1 MTGRLKGIGLTEIQH
16 NEAKSS
22 DVRKRLAGDLNF
34 LSPIEDIIEDARNGR
49 MFILVDDEERENEGD
64 LVIPGQMAT
73 PDAINFMATHGRG
86 LICLALTQKRCEELG
101 LDLMSQKN
109 QSRHQ
114 TAFTVSIE
122 AREGVTTGISAP
134 DRARTVS
141 VAIDPKSGRDDIGT
155 PGHVFPLMAREGGV
169 LVRAGHT
176 EASVDIARLAGLN
189 PSGVICE
196 IMNEDGTM
204 ARLEDLIAY
213 AQFHNLKIGAIAD
226 LIAYRRKH
234 DRIIEKVSESEFSS
248 RFGGSFKLIVY
259 ANRIA
264 QVEHVALVKGN
275 IKPGIPTLVRMHA
288 MNLMDDV
295 LGGLSSGRG
304 GDLQRAMEIIGGEE
318 AGIVVL
324 LRGPNMTSL
333 TSKKDNPV
341 AVGSNNVS
349 DKRSPLRDYGVGA
362 QILIDLG
369 VSDMILLSNTKRA
382 VVGLDGYGLRIVG
395 HKPIIK

>member
-1 MTGRLKGIGLTEIQH
+1 M
-16 NEAKSS
+16 
-22 DVRKRLAGDLNF
+22 AGDLDF
-34 LSPIEDIIEDARNGR
+34 LSPIEHIIEDARNGR

-86 LICLALTQKRCEELG
+86 LICLALTQQRCEVLG

-122 AREGVTTGISAP
+122 ARDGVTTGISAP

-141 VAIDPKSGRDDIGT
+141 VAIDPQSDHDDIGT

-204 ARLEDLIAY
+204 ARLEDLIGY

-234 DRIIEKVSESEFSS
+234 DRIIEKVSESDFSS
-248 RFGGSFKLIVY
+248 RFGGKFKLIVY
-259 ANRIA
+259 ANQIA
-264 QVEHVALVKGN
+264 QLEHIALVKGD
-275 IKPGIPTLVRMHA
+275 IKPETPTLVRMHA

-304 GDLQRAMEIIGGEE
+304 GDLQRSMEIIGEE
-318 AGIVVL
+318 ETGVVVL
-324 LRGPNMTSL
+324 LRGPNL
-333 TSKKDNPV
+333 TPLINQTANPE
-341 AVGSNNVS
+341 APKSEDANV
-349 DKRSPLRDYGVGA
+349 KRSPLRDYGVGA
-362 QILIDLG
+362 QILLDLG
-369 VSDMILLSNTKRA
+369 VSDMVLLSNTKRA

-395 HKPIIK
+395 HKPIVK

>member
-1 MTGRLKGIGLTEIQH
+1 MET
-16 NEAKSS
+16 S
-22 DVRKRLAGDLNF
+22 DVTKRMAGDLDF

-86 LICLALTQKRCEELG
+86 LICLALTQQRCEVLG

-122 AREGVTTGISAP
+122 ARDGVTTGISAP

-141 VAIDPKSGRDDIGT
+141 VAIDPQSDHDDIGT

-234 DRIIEKVSESEFSS
+234 DRIIEKVSESDFSS
-248 RFGGSFKLIVY
+248 RFGGNFKLIVY
-259 ANRIA
+259 TNQIA
-264 QVEHVALVKGN
+264 QLEHIALVKGD
-275 IKPGIPTLVRMHA
+275 IKPETPTLVRMHA

-304 GDLQRAMEIIGGEE
+304 GVLQRSMEIIGEEE
-318 AGIVVL
+318 AGVVVL
-324 LRGPNMTSL
+324 LRGPNL
-333 TSKKDNPV
+333 TPLTNQTANPEALKSKDV
-341 AVGSNNVS
+341 NV
-349 DKRSPLRDYGVGA
+349 KRPPLRDYGVGA
-362 QILIDLG
+362 QILLDLG

-395 HKPIIK
+395 HKPIVK

>member
-1 MTGRLKGIGLTEIQH
+1 LKEPHVSAKRQNT
-16 NEAKSS
+16 AKSS
-22 DVRKRLAGDLNF
+22 DVAKRVAGDLEF

-64 LVIPGQMAT
+64 LVIPAQMAT

-86 LICLALTQKRCEELG
+86 LICLAMTEQRCRDLG

-114 TAFTVSIE
+114 TAFTTSIE

-141 VAIDPKSGRDDIGT
+141 VAIDPQKGKDDIGT

-189 PSGVICE
+189 ASGVICE

-204 ARLEDLIAY
+204 ARLGDLISY

-234 DRIIEKVSESEFSS
+234 DRIVEKLSETDFVS
-248 RFGGSFKLIVY
+248 RYGGDFKLNVY
-259 ANRIA
+259 VNKVAYS
-264 QVEHVALVKGN
+264 EHIALVKGE
-275 IKPGIPTLVRMHA
+275 ITPGKPTLVRMHA
-288 MNLMDDV
+288 VNFIDDV
-295 LGGLSSGRG
+295 LGGLASGRG
-304 GDLQRAMEIIGGEE
+304 GDLQRAMEIIGEE
-318 AGIVVL
+318 GSGVVVVL
-324 LRGPNMTSL
+324 REPQATHLSDLVARLGGNGDSAGPVR
-333 TSKKDNPV
+333 P
-341 AVGSNNVS
+341 
-349 DKRSPLRDYGVGA
+349 PLRDYGVGA

-369 VSDMILLSNTKRA
+369 VTDMTLLSNTTRT

-395 HKPIIK
+395 QRPIDK